1 MKQFLNNSNIAGT
14 AMRSRLLMGVS
25 VLGAAILLTACANT
39 SNARYYTLTGPAA
52 SAITPAA
59 STAPIFIELA
69 PVAVPERLARPQMV
83 LSKPAGQS
91 AELELLEQYRW
102 TSSFENEMRDALSA
116 GITNRL
122 GAVDVSKSGRSQGQA
137 VWRIAVQLRQFDAI
151 ENTRVDAAFSWTARR
166 SDTGSHAACQWAGS
180 EAVGSG
186 MDALAQGAQ
195 RITDR
200 AAQMIAQHLAAL
212 ASNPAA
218 PCPR

>member
-1 MKQFLNNSNIAGT
+1 MKQILQTSPKLFRPLAV
-14 AMRSRLLMGVS
+14 MS
-25 VLGAAILLTACANT
+25 VLATTLLLSACGST
-39 SNARYYTLTGPAA
+39 SNPRYYTLSGSVAQPFA
-52 SAITPAA
+52 SA
-59 STAPIFIELA
+59 STAPLFIELV

-83 LSKPAGQS
+83 LTKPGGQS

-102 TSSFENEMRDALSA
+102 TSSFENEIRDALSA

-166 SDTGSHAACQWAGS
+166 SDTGRNAACQWSGS
-180 EAVGSG
+180 EPVGTG
-186 MDALAQGAQ
+186 IDALAQGAQ
-195 RITDR
+195 RMTDR
-200 AAQMIAQHLAAL
+200 AAEKIASHLAAL
-212 ASNPAA
+212 VADPAS

>member
-1 MKQFLNNSNIAGT
+1 MKQILT
-14 AMRSRLLMGVS
+14 PSRCLLSAS
-25 VLGAAILLTACANT
+25 VLAAVLLLTACGST
-39 SNARYYTLTGPAA
+39 SNARYYTLSGPAA
-52 SAITPAA
+52 HAFATA
-59 STAPIFIELA
+59 STAPVFIELA
-69 PVAVPERLARPQMV
+69 PVAVPERLARPQMM
-83 LSKPAGQS
+83 LTKPGGQS

-137 VWRIAVQLRQFDAI
+137 VWRVAVQLRQFDAI

-166 SDTGSHAACQWAGS
+166 SDTGANAACQWSGS
-180 EAVGSG
+180 EPVGAG

-200 AAQMIAQHLAAL
+200 AAQMIARHLAAL
-212 ASNPAA
+212 AVDPAS

>member
-1 MKQFLNNSNIAGT
+1 MKPLLNSSKMTGAL
-14 AMRSRLLMGVS
+14 RSRLLTGVC
-25 VLGAAILLTACANT
+25 VLAAAVLLTACANT

-52 SAITPAA
+52 SALTPPA
-59 STAPIFIELA
+59 STTPVFIELA

-102 TSSFENEMRDALSA
+102 TSSFENEMRDALSV

-166 SDTGSHAACQWAGS
+166 SDTGSNAVCQWAGS
-180 EAVGSG
+180 ETVGNG

-212 ASNPAA
+212 AGNPAA

>member
-1 MKQFLNNSNIAGT
+1 MKQFLKPSSSLAV
-14 AMRSRLLMGVS
+14 MS
-25 VLGAAILLTACANT
+25 VLATTLLLSACGST
-39 SNARYYTLTGPAA
+39 SNARYYTLSGPAA
-52 SAITPAA
+52 NAFAPVA
-59 STAPIFIELA
+59 TAPVFIELA

-83 LSKPAGQS
+83 LTKPGGQS

-137 VWRIAVQLRQFDAI
+137 VWRVAVQLRQFDAI

-166 SDTGSHAACQWAGS
+166 SDTGVYAACQWSGS
-180 EAVGSG
+180 EPVGAG

-195 RITDR
+195 RITDK
-200 AAQMIAQHLAAL
+200 AAQMIARHLAAL
-212 ASNPAA
+212 AADPAS

>member
-1 MKQFLNNSNIAGT
+1 MKQLLNSAKTTGVL
-14 AMRSRLLMGVS
+14 RSRLLTGVC
-25 VLGAAILLTACANT
+25 VLGTVVLLAACANT
-39 SNARYYTLTGPAA
+39 SNARYYTLTGPTA
-52 SAITPAA
+52 SALTPPA
-59 STAPIFIELA
+59 SATPLFIELA

-166 SDTGSHAACQWAGS
+166 SDTGSNAVCQWAGS

-200 AAQMIAQHLAAL
+200 AAQMIAQHLATL
-212 ASNPAA
+212 ATNPAA

>member
-1 MKQFLNNSNIAGT
+1 MKQFLT
-14 AMRSRLLMGVS
+14 PSRCLMSAS
-25 VLGAAILLTACANT
+25 VLAAALLLSACGST
-39 SNARYYTLTGPAA
+39 SNARYYTLSGPAA
-52 SAITPAA
+52 NAFATA
-59 STAPIFIELA
+59 STAPVFIELA

-83 LSKPAGQS
+83 LTKPGGQS

-122 GAVDVSKSGRSQGQA
+122 GAVDVSKSGRSQGQT
-137 VWRIAVQLRQFDAI
+137 VWRVAVQLRQFDAI
-151 ENTRVDAAFSWTARR
+151 ENTGVGAAFSWTARR
-166 SDTGSHAACQWAGS
+166 SDTGANAACQWSGS
-180 EAVGSG
+180 EPVGAG

-200 AAQMIAQHLAAL
+200 AAQKIASHLAAL
-212 ASNPAA
+212 ATNPAS

>member
-1 MKQFLNNSNIAGT
+1 MKQFLKPSSSLAV
-14 AMRSRLLMGVS
+14 MS
-25 VLGAAILLTACANT
+25 VLATTLLLSACGST
-39 SNARYYTLTGPAA
+39 SNARYYTLSGPAVHA
-52 SAITPAA
+52 FSTT
-59 STAPIFIELA
+59 STAPVFIELA

-83 LSKPAGQS
+83 LTKPGGQS

-102 TSSFENEMRDALSA
+102 TSSFEIEMRDALSA

-122 GAVDVSKSGRSQGQA
+122 SAVDVSKSGRSQGQA

-166 SDTGSHAACQWAGS
+166 SDTGAHATCQWSGS
-180 EAVGSG
+180 EPVGAG

-200 AAQMIAQHLAAL
+200 AAQMIARHLAAL
-212 ASNPAA
+212 TTDPAS

>member
-1 MKQFLNNSNIAGT
+1 MKQFLT
-14 AMRSRLLMGVS
+14 PSRCLLS
-25 VLGAAILLTACANT
+25 ASILAAALLLTACGST
-39 SNARYYTLTGPAA
+39 SNARYYTLSGPAA
-52 SAITPAA
+52 NAFATT
-59 STAPIFIELA
+59 STAPVFIELA

-83 LSKPAGQS
+83 LTKPGGQS

-166 SDTGSHAACQWAGS
+166 SDTGAHAACQWSGS
-180 EAVGSG
+180 EPVGAG

-195 RITDR
+195 RVTDR
-200 AAQMIAQHLAAL
+200 AAQMIARHLAAL
-212 ASNPAA
+212 AADPAS